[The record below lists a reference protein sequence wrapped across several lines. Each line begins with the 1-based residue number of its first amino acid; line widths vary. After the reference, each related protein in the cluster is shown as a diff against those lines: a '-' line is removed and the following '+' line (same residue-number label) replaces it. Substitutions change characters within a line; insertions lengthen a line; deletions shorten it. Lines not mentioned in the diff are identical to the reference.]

1 MGTATWGD
9 GSDEVPSPGAAR
21 EGDRMA
27 TVDDCYDAVER
38 LAGRFDQMD
47 DASRRKVLDRTISCQ
62 LTDLDVT
69 LTGHLHNGGI
79 DDITTEPAPKAQIRL
94 TMRSDDLVALA
105 DGQLDLMK
113 AWTGGRVKVEA
124 SVWDL
129 LRLRSAF

>member
-1 MGTATWGD
+1 
-9 GSDEVPSPGAAR
+9 
-21 EGDRMA
+21 MA
-27 TVDDCYDAVER
+27 TVEDCYQAVER

-47 DASRRKVLDRTISCQ
+47 DASRRKVLDRTISCR

-79 DDITTEPAPKAQIRL
+79 DDITAEPAPKAQIRL
-94 TMRSDDLVALA
+94 TMTSDDLVALA

-113 AWTGGRVKVEA
+113 AWTGGRVKIEA
-124 SVWDL
+124 SVFDL